1 MGRLTAEF
9 SAAFS
14 RDLKKKAKRRKWD
27 LAELER
33 LIDLVIENTP
43 ESMEVLKRCHN
54 MHRLEGAADP
64 FQREPPPF
72 QASLFGFFWPL
83 RSAMERGPLCF
94 FGRHACR
101 LHAGRVGRVDGSV
114 GKVGVSAR
122 PKAGAQ
128 PAAARNLKRKPSTQ
142 ASRLSPRPAS
152 TLAPNIHLFVKK

>member
-64 FQREPPPF
+64 FQREPPPSKHPYLDF
-72 QASLFGFFWPL
+72 SGPCAPPWSGGLFVSL
-83 RSAMERGPLCF
+83 AAT
-94 FGRHACR
+94 HAVFTP
-101 LHAGRVGRVDGSV
+101 VGW
-114 GKVGVSAR
+114 GVSTVVSE
-122 PKAGAQ
+122 K
-128 PAAARNLKRKPSTQ
+128 S
-142 ASRLSPRPAS
+142 
-152 TLAPNIHLFVKK
+152 V